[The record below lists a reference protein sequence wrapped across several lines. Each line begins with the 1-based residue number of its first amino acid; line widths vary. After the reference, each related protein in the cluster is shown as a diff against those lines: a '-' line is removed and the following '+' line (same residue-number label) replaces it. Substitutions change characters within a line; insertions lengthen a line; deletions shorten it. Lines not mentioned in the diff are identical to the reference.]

1 LTSGTLQKPFLYVI
15 YAAIAFIIAF
25 AVAFGLVLLVGCR
38 PLDAYWYSAL
48 PTYTE
53 EYYCYDEGTA
63 VPAAAIINVI
73 TDFVVVS
80 LPFYVVW
87 GMKMPIRQKL
97 TLFGIFGVGLM
108 YGPSIFRTI

>member
-1 LTSGTLQKPFLYVI
+1 LTSGTLRKSFLYVI

-25 AVAFGLVLLVGCR
+25 AVAFVLVQLVGCH

-53 EYYCYDEGTA
+53 EYYCYDEGAA

-73 TDFVVVS
+73 PDFIVVS

-97 TLFGIFGVGLM
+97 SLFGIFGVGLM
-108 YGPSIFRTI
+108 YGPLYF